1 MHRRVKRNLYF
12 LDPALPDATPA
23 TRITCLFSIWCMSD
37 KSALLSSVAR
47 RTLAGLTRDGTR
59 PVEIPTPSV
68 SILLDAAETWRACAF
83 FVLDRIE
90 AGAVVAVAHY
100 VSTWDLRRHGE
111 HRIGPS
117 RRLLRGRDKEERI
130 SVEDASQRDGGACA
144 GDSFGAPWARAL
156 PLTTV
161 FTSSGPKRNPTNA
174 EPGWSARVTWHAPSS
189 RRPRLLSL
197 NHRMNFQFQNACPFG
212 RMLGKSLRALRFN
225 QMPALY
231 RRRNVPAA

>member
-1 MHRRVKRNLYF
+1 MLAVNPTLCKILGLLALDMRNIATSGPAGF
-12 LDPALPDATPA
+12 DPAD
-23 TRITCLFSIWCMSD
+23 
-37 KSALLSSVAR
+37 VAHER
-47 RTLAGLTRDGTR
+47 SRAGL
-59 PVEIPTPSV
+59 
-68 SILLDAAETWRACAF
+68 
-83 FVLDRIE
+83 
-90 AGAVVAVAHY
+90 
-100 VSTWDLRRHGE
+100 
-111 HRIGPS
+111 S

-174 EPGWSARVTWHAPSS
+174 EPGWGARVTWHAPSS

-197 NHRMNFQFQNACPFG
+197 NHRMNFQFQNAYPFG